1 MVVELNVRRDR
12 KLDLMRVGGSGC
24 VVIKQG
30 RDPQAR
36 AVPADAVLDVDVSL
50 RHAEVSLG
58 ADECTGLLALSSA
71 YAARVEQP
79 VEVVAEEDSAPVVA
93 TKPVKPLF
101 REDFWYFDAD
111 NNSSSSELNFDTL
124 SGLLEQYADAR
135 ARLAQSGGLGQ
146 SAFGTG
152 SFLSLGQSDVF
163 YDCEEGSDDGLEGGG
178 ARSDR
183 RGTIKFRV
191 RMTGLD
197 VTVALA
203 PGSMGETERHGE
215 SENCVRLHM
224 RHMSQTLHSAGGSA
238 QSVAEI
244 GTFAADWNDGRGS
257 CVRVVEVLEAAGASP
272 AVQMSVTTGGGAEA
286 RGDKSR
292 EDVEDVR
299 LDFVMLP
306 LAVILDPRL
315 VKSVSHFA
323 AYVQTHVRPPQPVD
337 DVDLKGEGHGR
348 DRGVPSPSSG
358 NVRDPCVVMTASV
371 PKLTVRV
378 PADPGACS
386 SDAHAALISSVQD
399 GTSPV
404 GWTPRELL
412 AGDVVPMLVLE
423 VEGVAA
429 RLAFGS
435 PTTQETTLQCT
446 RVACQ
451 MLLALG
457 DGSAGDGKVVA
468 MGLYFLEA
476 SRSAAEVPLKV
487 DYGLAKDIRNAG
499 QLDLARPGDA
509 DLNFLHTWE
518 PNDGV
523 DSDLDDVPPAGSFG
537 AGLQSDDCVLTEGEE
552 SSPRTLLCVLPRL
565 AVELSRLEL
574 VVLADI
580 LTAFAAPAQDAPSAT
595 PPQDHAHP
603 GTAPGSPVE
612 VVVEAR
618 GATVVL
624 HEAAAFAEDPGPHSF
639 VLNLGNAC
647 IHVGGGSS
655 DKTLEG
661 NSAPLVTVSAGDVC
675 VHETLR
681 FSRDD
686 RFGASAG
693 GPVVSGPLLFLPG
706 RDGSV
711 HPTAEDLPAFGFVPV
726 LYQTKW
732 AKGTSPIAAELAL
745 GVSGPEAVFKTIT
758 ATLNLYDVSLRH
770 TVTSSWL
777 PRLLGLV
784 VGDVPAGRVAPP
796 NIYPEEAFGG
806 SVNEDGEAGGGNLTK
821 MFITVFN
828 GAVDYM
834 PQSRGPGFMHKSP
847 RTPGVAPNAQTGTT
861 PPTEGRAVFP
871 IGVLRVSSNMVAGA
885 PMQGFKVV
893 IRDIGLHM
901 SNRVMNYGKEDAGL
915 CCGAL
920 ETRRGTPLSPANN
933 GFSSVQEYLEA
944 SLFVQIATLNFLDA
958 FLRTR
963 CQVLVPSDAFTAVE
977 LWMGVVHVYTC
988 QDSLSTCQ
996 ALLGE
1001 WWALVNEVRTAEVAA
1016 AAEIGKAIRSTPKR
1030 QSGRVVQKDAQESAV
1045 TSLLDDV
1052 EQDAFLPGSNR
1063 GSPRTAERKADPGGA
1078 VSMGSTGEPG
1088 QPRKQSLVIED
1099 YYCVSVEP
1107 PAAQAAPVPSL
1118 AESLEESPGKG
1129 AKFADPS
1136 VDQGSSFLSEGEGPA
1151 QWLAAPKA
1159 DFDDGEILSMESAD
1173 DTSDSE
1179 GEEDFE
1185 AKSVGLMPSQPPV
1198 ARRSN
1203 FGFSLPAP
1211 IEIELEDRNDAEPPE
1226 AKESHAWEETEVPE
1240 AVASSPERREWMS
1253 EGTDLMRHGGD
1264 SLRQGE
1270 AGSSSEDVAN
1280 ELDYDEL
1287 GVPVETPWLPASLSR
1302 GDSIPFAERAGHPTQ
1317 AAGTQAGENLH
1328 YGELAAKP
1336 SAPARTGPV
1345 HREQEARW
1353 LGRDLESS
1361 SASSGLVG
1369 TGMGSSSHQ
1378 PEDFRVYPHYVP
1390 IPTTAE
1396 ATSLPFMSGDPL
1408 VALGKADDGGVEKGG
1423 SERVE
1428 QKLQFQLAI
1437 HDLSICWRLF
1447 KGRDWVERYAGEED
1461 RGLHHASEK
1470 GRRQNKASSTRG
1482 PPSRAVAGGKGRR
1495 HERSRADSD
1504 GASAADGGA
1513 KPRKAEL
1520 LDALLENYQDEREG
1534 AGQAQP
1540 GRRSSR
1546 QPKVKLLNLP
1556 RESGSARSGRRTGR
1570 DTSCMLEVV
1579 LQHSSIRLDSFHPG
1593 PPPSLLS
1600 NLLLSIKNL
1609 HASDTL
1615 TSNRPRKTLDHWR
1628 DDRRHPREFQQK
1640 MVTVRMTTRSPS
1652 DHFCPEDAPLG
1663 DEVMLKV
1670 RLLPIHLSFGQHT
1683 VDFLRSFSPPA
1694 KHAPSPHNE
1703 KPAGGGPKVAIEE
1716 GAGPLFISCCDVGAF
1731 KVKIDY
1737 QPRTIKVGA
1746 LQNGDYMELLN
1757 LFPLEGVHLT
1767 LQKLLLTGASG
1778 WNGVAQLLLQSWVQD
1793 ITSNQLHKFLAG
1805 TTAVRPLV
1813 TMGKGVADLVLLPV
1827 EQYRRDGRVLRGLRK
1842 GTQSF
1847 LRAITIETLH
1857 TSHRVASFVSR
1868 TLDDIVTQPG
1878 AQASRRGLE
1887 YYDEQPTGVI
1897 DSLEHA
1903 YDALAKEVQVAAQ
1916 TIIAIPYEDQEEV
1929 VGPHGRSYVRSVARA
1944 LPVAVLRPVVGA
1956 SEALSCTLLGFR
1968 NYMAPVMR
1976 KEEEMRWS

>member
-1 MVVELNVRRDR
+1 
-12 KLDLMRVGGSGC
+12 
-24 VVIKQG
+24 
-30 RDPQAR
+30 
-36 AVPADAVLDVDVSL
+36 
-50 RHAEVSLG
+50 
-58 ADECTGLLALSSA
+58 
-71 YAARVEQP
+71 
-79 VEVVAEEDSAPVVA
+79 
-93 TKPVKPLF
+93 
-101 REDFWYFDAD
+101 
-111 NNSSSSELNFDTL
+111 
-124 SGLLEQYADAR
+124 
-135 ARLAQSGGLGQ
+135 
-146 SAFGTG
+146 
-152 SFLSLGQSDVF
+152 
-163 YDCEEGSDDGLEGGG
+163 
-178 ARSDR
+178 
-183 RGTIKFRV
+183 
-191 RMTGLD
+191 
-197 VTVALA
+197 
-203 PGSMGETERHGE
+203 
-215 SENCVRLHM
+215 
-224 RHMSQTLHSAGGSA
+224 
-238 QSVAEI
+238 
-244 GTFAADWNDGRGS
+244 
-257 CVRVVEVLEAAGASP
+257 
-272 AVQMSVTTGGGAEA
+272 
-286 RGDKSR
+286 
-292 EDVEDVR
+292 
-299 LDFVMLP
+299 
-306 LAVILDPRL
+306 
-315 VKSVSHFA
+315 
-323 AYVQTHVRPPQPVD
+323 
-337 DVDLKGEGHGR
+337 
-348 DRGVPSPSSG
+348 
-358 NVRDPCVVMTASV
+358 
-371 PKLTVRV
+371 
-378 PADPGACS
+378 
-386 SDAHAALISSVQD
+386 
-399 GTSPV
+399 
-404 GWTPRELL
+404 
-412 AGDVVPMLVLE
+412 
-423 VEGVAA
+423 
-429 RLAFGS
+429 
-435 PTTQETTLQCT
+435 
-446 RVACQ
+446 
-451 MLLALG
+451 
-457 DGSAGDGKVVA
+457 
-468 MGLYFLEA
+468 
-476 SRSAAEVPLKV
+476 
-487 DYGLAKDIRNAG
+487 
-499 QLDLARPGDA
+499 
-509 DLNFLHTWE
+509 
-518 PNDGV
+518 
-523 DSDLDDVPPAGSFG
+523 
-537 AGLQSDDCVLTEGEE
+537 
-552 SSPRTLLCVLPRL
+552 
-565 AVELSRLEL
+565 
-574 VVLADI
+574 
-580 LTAFAAPAQDAPSAT
+580 FAAPSQGVPAAT
-595 PPQDHAHP
+595 PPQDHVQTS
-603 GTAPGSPVE
+603 TAKGPPVE

-618 GATVVL
+618 GATIVL

-647 IHVGGGSS
+647 VQVGGGS
-655 DKTLEG
+655 DKSVEG
-661 NSAPLVTVSAGDVC
+661 SSAPLVTVSAGDVC

-681 FSRDD
+681 CPQGD
-686 RFGASAG
+686 RFGASVG
-693 GPVVSGPLLFLPG
+693 GLAVNGPLLFLP
-706 RDGSV
+706 RKDVSTRLAV
-711 HPTAEDLPAFGFVPV
+711 EDLQTFGFVPV

-732 AKGTSPIAAELAL
+732 AKGTSPVAAELAL

-784 VGDVPAGRVAPP
+784 VGDVPAGRVASP
-796 NIYPEEAFGG
+796 NPCSEGGFGG
-806 SVNEDGEAGGGNLTK
+806 GASEDGEAGGGNLTK

-834 PQSRGPGFMHKSP
+834 PQSKGPGFMHTP
-847 RTPGVAPNAQTGTT
+847 RRTRGVSAGAQRSAT

-901 SNRVMNYGKEDAGL
+901 SNRVMDYRKEDAGL

-920 ETRRGTPLSPANN
+920 DARRGSSMSLANN
-933 GFSSVQEYLEA
+933 DFSSVQEYLE
-944 SLFVQIATLNFLDA
+944 SSYFVQIATLNFLDA

-963 CQVLVPSDAFTAVE
+963 SQVVVPSDAFTAVE

-1001 WWALVNEVRTAEVAA
+1001 WWALVNEVRTAEAA
-1016 AAEIGKAIRSTPKR
+1016 AAAGIGKTVPSTPQR
-1030 QSGRVVQKDAQESAV
+1030 QTGRTIHEEAQESAV

-1063 GSPRTAERKADPGGA
+1063 GSPGVAERKADPGGA
-1078 VSMGSTGEPG
+1078 VSIGSTGESG
-1088 QPRKQSLVIED
+1088 QSRKQSLVIED

-1107 PAAQAAPVPSL
+1107 PAAQAAPASFL
-1118 AESLEESPGKG
+1118 ADALEESSGQE
-1129 AKFADPS
+1129 AKFADPP
-1136 VDQGSSFLSEGEGPA
+1136 VGQGSSFLSEGEGPA
-1151 QWLAAPKA
+1151 QWLAAPKV
-1159 DFDDGEILSMESAD
+1159 DFDDGDILSMESAD
-1173 DTSDSE
+1173 DTSESE

-1185 AKSVGLMPSQPPV
+1185 AKAVGSIPPQPPV
-1198 ARRSN
+1198 ARRTN

-1211 IEIELEDRNDAEPPE
+1211 IEIELEDRNDTEAPE
-1226 AKESHAWEETEVPE
+1226 AKTSQPWEESGITEL
-1240 AVASSPERREWMS
+1240 ASSSPGRREWMS
-1253 EGTDLMRHGGD
+1253 EDAD
-1264 SLRQGE
+1264 FLRPDEDGLLQDGSVSPQQGVE
-1270 AGSSSEDVAN
+1270 N
-1280 ELDYDEL
+1280 ELSE
-1287 GVPVETPWLPASLSR
+1287 GEFGFPVELPQMPGSLSR
-1302 GDSIPFAERAGHPTQ
+1302 RDSLPFEERESHVTQGAG
-1317 AAGTQAGENLH
+1317 AQAGDARSLFHDEPVP
-1328 YGELAAKP
+1328 ES
-1336 SAPARTGPV
+1336 SAPAKVGPV
-1345 HREQEARW
+1345 HGEQEARW
-1353 LGRDLESS
+1353 LGRDLEPSHESGGVLGTGISS
-1361 SASSGLVG
+1361 SSL
-1369 TGMGSSSHQ
+1369 Q

-1396 ATSLPFMSGDPL
+1396 ATSLPFLSGDPL
-1408 VALGKADDGGVEKGG
+1408 VALGKAAGGGAEKGG

-1447 KGRDWVERYAGEED
+1447 KGRDWMERHAGEDD
-1461 RGLHHASEK
+1461 RAPNHASEK
-1470 GRRQNKASSTRG
+1470 ERRENKVSARG
-1482 PPSRAVAGGKGRR
+1482 PSSRGVTGGKGRR
-1495 HERSRADSD
+1495 HDRSRADTD
-1504 GASAADGGA
+1504 AASAMDGGT

-1534 AGQAQP
+1534 RGQAHP
-1540 GRRSSR
+1540 GRRASR

-1663 DEVMLKV
+1663 DEIMLKV

-1683 VDFLRSFSPPA
+1683 VDFLRSFSAPA
-1694 KHAPSPHNE
+1694 KPGSTLHHE
-1703 KPAGGGPKVAIEE
+1703 KAAGGDPTGAVDE
-1716 GAGPLFISCCDVGAF
+1716 GAGPLFISCCDVGSV

-1737 QPRTIKVGA
+1737 QPRAIKVGA

-1778 WNGVAQLLLQSWVQD
+1778 WNGVTQLLLQSWVQD